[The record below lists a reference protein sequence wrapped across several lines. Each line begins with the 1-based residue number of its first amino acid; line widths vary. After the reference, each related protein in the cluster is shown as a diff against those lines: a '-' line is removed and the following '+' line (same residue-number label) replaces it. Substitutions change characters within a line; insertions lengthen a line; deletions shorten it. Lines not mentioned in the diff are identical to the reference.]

1 MESISVSYFISLA
14 LFLFLCGFGTAASHD
29 FDCNLP
35 PDGGSDE
42 NQPIETSEA
51 VHDSLGSARKIPVQH
66 TENGVPVRA
75 VSDKGK
81 CIENFP
87 PLLSRN
93 SSKNNYIQV
102 NFWTPFSFSD

>member
-1 MESISVSYFISLA
+1 MA
-14 LFLFLCGFGTAASHD
+14 LFLFLCGFDTAADHN

-51 VHDSLGSARKIPVQH
+51 VHNSLGSSSKIKEDMLSFPVQH
-66 TENGVPVRA
+66 AENGSPVRA
-75 VSDKGK
+75 VNDKGK
-81 CIENFP
+81 CIENSP
-87 PLLSRN
+87 PLLTRN

-102 NFWTPFSFSD
+102 NFRTPFSFSDQLIF